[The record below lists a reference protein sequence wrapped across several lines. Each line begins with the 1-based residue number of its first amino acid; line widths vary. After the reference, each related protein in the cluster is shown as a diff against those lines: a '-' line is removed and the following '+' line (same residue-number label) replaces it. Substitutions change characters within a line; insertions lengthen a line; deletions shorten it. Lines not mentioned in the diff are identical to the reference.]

1 MSTRD
6 QVRGFISETFF
17 VEEFADEDSFLNSR
31 IVDSTGMMELVTF
44 LEDQF
49 HFKVSDGELV
59 PENLD
64 SVNNVCAFIA
74 RKHAAL

>member
-6 QVRGFISETFF
+6 KVRGFISETFF
-17 VEEFADEDSFLNSR
+17 VEDFADEDSFLKNR

-44 LEDQF
+44 LEDEF
-49 HFKVSDGELV
+49 HFKVADGELV

-64 SVNNVCAFIA
+64 SVQNVCAFVE
-74 RKHAAL
+74 RKRAAL